1 MFVFF
6 TYLITNI
13 AGLKFYTIRLIPF
26 LSGIVSVPL
35 FYLLAKTMYKGKL
48 PIIVSTFLFAVS
60 VPLIYYSQEFKP
72 YSLDVLI
79 CILLL
84 LVYKYIKITDTKW
97 YQTLIYCVS
106 TIFLCL
112 SSFPALYIIPAIGIS
127 KIIETKKIKESLKT
141 MYPVV
146 LCYIFSVVYLFFL
159 HRNILG
165 NEINQPEWQNGFL
178 KFSAESFYI
187 VIRDYFDFT
196 CINPQIGILLFV
208 VGVVFVILERNKNFN
223 VIFSIMLL
231 SLIGSFIHL
240 YPLFGRMILFMI
252 PLTTIIIVKPLDS
265 IGIFEKVD
273 IKAKL
278 FDLLKSILISLFII
292 NSLIYV
298 DIFFNFHKL
307 GKNIYLVERFWEKQS
322 VIETDKIYKKF
333 LNEYNNQDKIVAM
346 YKNKHDLI
354 VYNKLLKYNDDL
366 KDKII
371 SLENGNWYEEIEN
384 YTQTLGENLWLIID
398 SLVFEKP
405 IEEFNSDI
413 KSMLDEKHIQYKE
426 MCNGK
431 EVIIYYI
438 TLPKK

>member
-1 MFVFF
+1 
-6 TYLITNI
+6 
-13 AGLKFYTIRLIPF
+13 
-26 LSGIVSVPL
+26 
-35 FYLLAKTMYKGKL
+35 
-48 PIIVSTFLFAVS
+48 
-60 VPLIYYSQEFKP
+60 
-72 YSLDVLI
+72 
-79 CILLL
+79 
-84 LVYKYIKITDTKW
+84 
-97 YQTLIYCVS
+97 
-106 TIFLCL
+106 
-112 SSFPALYIIPAIGIS
+112 
-127 KIIETKKIKESLKT
+127 
-141 MYPVV
+141 
-146 LCYIFSVVYLFFL
+146 
-159 HRNILG
+159 
-165 NEINQPEWQNGFL
+165 
-178 KFSAESFYI
+178 
-187 VIRDYFDFT
+187 
-196 CINPQIGILLFV
+196 
-208 VGVVFVILERNKNFN
+208 
-223 VIFSIMLL
+223 MLL

-384 YTQTLGENLWLIID
+384 YTQTLGENFWLIID

-426 MCNGK
+426 MFNGK